1 MTGEIFWKRV
11 SNASRFLDDAI
22 DELLSGRS
30 VVLTFEDDI
39 PWKDVMLDVLAEKL
53 LPCLNTCS
61 LDPYTAEGVTDPG
74 EFLLRRYFNAR
85 DRSNYWPGSGSV
97 EKFMAE
103 QNSTMHRR
111 IILITDIP
119 ETRSHA
125 WITSVSEYLRYA
137 DTEEHAHFLLITSG
151 TTFTGSEN
159 ISVQSYCDY
168 ISEYD
173 CLMLCMNLLS
183 DVNVPSSPKSTLPN
197 WRYSWQ
203 TTVWN
208 MPDSLRN
215 TARNCSGILRK
226 PSGVF
231 IRNCPSKRRRN

>member
-103 QNSTMHRR
+103 QNSTDYSDHGHSGDPQSCVDNFR
-111 IILITDIP
+111 IRISALCRYGG
-119 ETRSHA
+119 TRPLSADHFGND
-125 WITSVSEYLRYA
+125 VYRFRKHLRA
-137 DTEEHAHFLLITSG
+137 VLL
-151 TTFTGSEN
+151 
-159 ISVQSYCDY
+159 
-168 ISEYD
+168 
-173 CLMLCMNLLS
+173 
-183 DVNVPSSPKSTLPN
+183 
-197 WRYSWQ
+197 
-203 TTVWN
+203 
-208 MPDSLRN
+208 
-215 TARNCSGILRK
+215 
-226 PSGVF
+226 
-231 IRNCPSKRRRN
+231 